1 MDLHAQDITTDRL
14 RLRLF
19 EERDAEWIAR
29 EIANPKVHR
38 WLTSVPRP
46 YALSDA
52 VEYLEIFLKDVG
64 HRVIEFQGKPQGV
77 VSITGDSGSKKPPEL
92 GYWLMEAAWGNGYMT
107 EAAGAIVDWH
117 QGAFRSTILSGWIKG
132 NAASENVLRK
142 LGFEDDAVQETYA
155 HYHSGPV
162 QVIRVKRDPT

>member
-52 VEYLEIFLKDVG
+52 IEYLEIFLNDVG
-64 HRVIEFQGKPQGV
+64 HRVIEFHGKPQGV
-77 VSITGDSGSKKPPEL
+77 VSITGVVGSEKPPEL
-92 GYWLMEAAWGNGYMT
+92 GYWLMEGAWGQGYMT

-117 QGAFRSTILSGWIKG
+117 QSTFRSTIVSGWIKG
-132 NAASENVLRK
+132 NSASENVLRK
-142 LGFEDDAVQETYA
+142 LGFEDHGVKDIFAQ
-155 HYHSGPV
+155 YHGAPV
-162 QVIRVKRDPT
+162 KVMRVKKELT

>member
-1 MDLHAQDITTDRL
+1 MDLYAQDITTDRL

-19 EERDAEWIAR
+19 QEEDANWIAR

-52 VEYLEIFLKDVG
+52 VDYLAVFLNDVG
-64 HRVIEFQGKPQGV
+64 HRVIESNGGRQGV
-77 VSITGDSGSKKPPEL
+77 VSITDGELENPPEL

-107 EAAGAIVDWH
+107 EAAEALVCWH
-117 QGAFRSTILSGWIKG
+117 QAEFGSPILSGWIKG
-132 NAASENVLRK
+132 NTASENVLRK
-142 LGFEDDAVQETYA
+142 LGFEDDGVKETHA
-155 HYHSGPV
+155 HFHGGPV